1 MKQINFKIMP
11 HSFIII
17 DVIDR
22 DVRALVW
29 IMIRAYIWNTVT
41 IKIYNLVYQ
50 NNLF

>member
-17 DVIDR
+17 R

-29 IMIRAYIWNTVT
+29 TMIRAYIWNTVT